1 MSSNLQLVDYN
12 AHQDD
17 ELLNQIEQAIE
28 KEEIKLPAMP
38 DLVTRI
44 QSMFKNE
51 QYDILEIARIIQAE
65 PGLAAYVLK
74 VANSP
79 LHRGPMQIKTAKH
92 AICRLGQTSVQNIV
106 LTYTV
111 RSMFETSSVKLK
123 ATLEYQW
130 EQSISIASISAVLAE
145 QCGGFDPDQA
155 LLSGLLQDIGALP
168 LIEWLKNHSTPDEDI
183 LTSFKRLRKQYAAS
197 IGERLLRSWQF
208 ADDII
213 EVIKNRENWSRD
225 DVHALDMVDIT
236 TLATH
241 HYYRELGGDESLPDI
256 SSLTAY
262 QRLSKQDLTDGK
274 LALLDEAA
282 DDIRELRKSLM

>member
-1 MSSNLQLVDYN
+1 MSSLQLVDYD
-12 AHQDD
+12 AQQDD
-17 ELLNQIEQAIE
+17 EILNQIEQAIQ

-44 QSMFKNE
+44 QTMFKDE

-79 LHRGPMQIKTAKH
+79 LHRGPIQIKTAKH

-111 RSMFETSSVKLK
+111 RSMFESNSAKLK
-123 ATLEYQW
+123 ATLENQW

-145 QCGGFDPDQA
+145 KLGNFDPDQA
-155 LLSGLLQDIGALP
+155 LLAGLLQDIGALP
-168 LIEWLKNHSTPDEDI
+168 LIDWLKDNSTPDEDI
-183 LTSFKRLRKQYAAS
+183 QTTFKNLRTKYAGT
-197 IGERLLRSWQF
+197 IGEKLLQSWQF
-208 ADDII
+208 ADEII
-213 EVIKNRENWSRD
+213 GVVKNRENWTRSEGLTID
-225 DVHALDMVDIT
+225 IVDIT

-241 HYYRELGGDESLPDI
+241 YYYSQHNRSEQLPAVNELGAFAKLPN
-256 SSLTAY
+256 
-262 QRLSKQDLTDGK
+262 QE
-274 LALLDEAA
+274 LDENGRAQ
-282 DDIRELRKSLM
+282 ILEELAEEINELKRSLM